1 VGPRVGL
8 DPLEKRKVAYH
19 YRGSKDDLSN
29 IQPQSN
35 DNYDDNDDDG
45 GGGGNNNNNNKVY
58 GSRKKELLYSSYP
71 SRT

>member
-35 DNYDDNDDDG
+35 DNYDDDDDG

>member
-1 VGPRVGL
+1 MGPRVGL

-35 DNYDDNDDDG
+35 DNYDDDDDG